1 MDIDI
6 NLLIPP
12 IEDDDNEIAEIVEE
26 DEEEEDEEEDEDEKE
41 EDEKEEDDDEKEE
54 YEDED
59 EKEEENKK
67 NFEPNNKKIYQYNKI
82 ISIITI
88 IVLIVTIGFGIIF
101 KNSEIIKPPDQHEI
115 QLCSQI
121 NDILS
126 LKANHIKNHI
136 NPMLP
141 IETFNKECKESNVCD
156 PIGLDNLLEPLL
168 KDSFQL
174 IDSIASNSK
183 NIDYINQCKSDLLSL
198 IIQPLK
204 LELHKKNND
213 LCKFNWIVDDWGNCN
228 NSQCPPLRERKVT
241 CISES
246 NHLDF
251 DERNPQCCN
260 NIPKPISSESCG
272 LTYSWSY
279 GEWSNCT
286 GNCGSTFRK
295 ANCLDCIG
303 TLVDDSKCSHIEK
316 EPELLSCQPTF
327 GWKESEWIKLKCW
340 RGGKI
345 HTGSKRCNFKRN
357 VWCES
362 CGNIIDDS
370 KCQGKKPDTTKEEKY

>member
-12 IEDDDNEIAEIVEE
+12 IEDDDNEIVENVEEDDDGVE
-26 DEEEEDEEEDEDEKE
+26 DEEEE
-41 EDEKEEDDDEKEE
+41 EDDDDDGV
-54 YEDED
+54 EDENIQVLQAP
-59 EKEEENKK
+59 ENKK
-67 NFEPNNKKIYQYNKI
+67 KFEPNNNKI
-82 ISIITI
+82 ISITSI
-88 IVLIVTIGFGIIF
+88 IVLIVAIGFGLIF
-101 KNSEIIKPPDQHEI
+101 KNSEITQPPDQHEI

-126 LKANHIKNHI
+126 LKAKYIKNHI

-183 NIDYINQCKSDLLSL
+183 NIDYINQCKSDVLSL

-213 LCKFNWIVDDWGNCN
+213 LCKFNWIVGDWGNCN
-228 NSQCPPLRERKVT
+228 YGNQCPPLRERKVT

-246 NHLDF
+246 NHLNI
-251 DERNPQCCN
+251 ERNPQCCN

-279 GEWSNCT
+279 GEWSKCT

-295 ANCLDCIG
+295 ANCLDCNG

-327 GWKESEWIKLKCW
+327 GWKESEWKKLKCW
-340 RGGKI
+340 HGGKL

-362 CGNIIDDS
+362 CGNIVDDS
-370 KCQGKKPDTTKEEKY
+370 KCHSEKPNTTKEEKY